1 MVLGL
6 DPVTHLGHAAALFR
20 RVVRNELS
28 RFALYF
34 HFWQLLHS
42 FPGIARCLSQA
53 AKARAPI
60 TQSTHARRKGK
71 SILITCASTGIG
83 AAAARAFAQYGAN
96 VVVHYQRRR
105 VLLHY
110 NSSKDQA
117 EEVAQDMRAL
127 GVTAITVGADVR
139 DSKAID
145 AAVAQVVDSFGKIDV
160 LINNAGS
167 LVKREPIASATDELF
182 DEIMHINARSVVAL
196 TGAALPSLRS
206 GGGSIIN
213 VTSVAARNGGGPG
226 ALLYAASKGFVST
239 ITKGMAK
246 ELMPDRIRVN
256 AVAPGVT
263 QTPFQERF
271 RTPEQLESFRKSIP
285 MGFIGEPDDC
295 SGAFLY
301 LASEAMSR
309 YVTGQIIDVN
319 GGQLMP

>member
-1 MVLGL
+1 MHDL
-6 DPVTHLGHAAALFR
+6 
-20 RVVRNELS
+20 
-28 RFALYF
+28 
-34 HFWQLLHS
+34 
-42 FPGIARCLSQA
+42 
-53 AKARAPI
+53 
-60 TQSTHARRKGK
+60 KGK
-71 SILITCASTGIG
+71 SILITGASTGIG

-96 VVVHYQRRR
+96 VAV
-105 VLLHY
+105 HY
-110 NSSKDQA
+110 NSSKDEA
-117 EEVAQDMRAL
+117 EEVAKDVRAL

-145 AAVAQVVDSFGKIDV
+145 AAVAQVADTFGKIDV

-167 LVKREPIASATDELF
+167 LVKREPIASASDELF
-182 DEIMHINARSVVAL
+182 DEIMHINARSVVAF
-196 TGAALPSLRS
+196 TRAALPSLRS
-206 GGGSIIN
+206 GGGGSIIN

-256 AVAPGVT
+256 AVAPGVI

-271 RTPEQLESFRKSIP
+271 TSPEQLESFRKAIP